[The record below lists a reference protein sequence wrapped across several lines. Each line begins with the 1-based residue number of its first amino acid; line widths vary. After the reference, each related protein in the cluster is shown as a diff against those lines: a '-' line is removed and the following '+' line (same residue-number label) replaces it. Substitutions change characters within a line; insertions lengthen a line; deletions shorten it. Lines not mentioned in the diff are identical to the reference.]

1 MQLQDLDTD
10 ENTIDSLQRRLLR
23 IAVLNAKWPNIAT
36 NDTVYAVIRQIAWS
50 QVITRR
56 ELSWFG
62 HLFCLSDD
70 TPAKIAL
77 QYSLKSTKKPRG
89 RQRTTW
95 IFVMKIKLLD
105 MGLKWKA
112 ANRLVEDRLA
122 WNSFIDL
129 VYLMRFLHTNYVCTI
144 S

>member
-10 ENTIDSLQRRLLR
+10 ENTRDSLQRRLLR

-112 ANRLVEDRLA
+112 ANRLAEDRLA